1 MQKSLEHLRF
11 SRHVHLTPPNMLG
24 ESRLIDDEA
33 VVRRAPCALTSGCQE
48 DSVSSQLSLAA
59 LYGNPVQFLPAQI
72 PVHCALR
79 IKSVRGEGGGEVTGV
94 TGHR

>member
-1 MQKSLEHLRF
+1 M
-11 SRHVHLTPPNMLG
+11 
-24 ESRLIDDEA
+24 
-33 VVRRAPCALTSGCQE
+33 
-48 DSVSSQLSLAA
+48 SSQLSLAA

-79 IKSVRGEGGGEVTGV
+79 IKSVRGERGGEVAGV